1 MSGEY
6 PFENKTETIYICSE
20 CLQYRPDDERVK
32 AGLKCA
38 LCAGY
43 GEEAEK

>member
-1 MSGEY
+1 MSEEY
-6 PFENKTETIYICSE
+6 SLENKTETINICTE
-20 CLQYRPDDERVK
+20 CLQCRPDDERVR

-43 GEEAEK
+43 GEEASK